1 MIIAVH
7 VQDVPF
13 SQIVQWYYLRGHET
27 VTTEHLWWSHQIV
40 LNNRKI
46 MALCAQGGIPSLT
59 FRDYY
64 LHDRATVTAEHLWG
78 SHLFV
83 SRAWKVPLDSLK
95 DVLRHYCSCKGH
107 AHVGLNGFTR
117 MLIPRQGLSVWVYE
131 VMHIII
137 AIEAVRWGSKEK
149 PVKQSSEG
157 VQCFHKLG

>member
-1 MIIAVH
+1 M
-7 VQDVPF
+7 PKMWLSNELF
-13 SQIVQWYYLRGHET
+13 SDTIYLQGHET
-27 VTTEHLWWSHQIV
+27 VTTEHLWWSRLFV
-40 LNNRKI
+40 SNNRRI
-46 MALCAQGGIPSLT
+46 RAPCAQGAIPSQM

-64 LHDRATVTAEHLWG
+64 LHYCPTVTAKHLWE

-83 SRAWKVPLDSLK
+83 SRVWKVSSDSLK

-107 AHVGLNGFTR
+107 VYVGLNGFTR
-117 MLIPRQGLSVWVYE
+117 MFIPRQGLSIWVCE
-131 VMHIII
+131 VMHILI